1 MLTHVFRKSMIVQ
14 PSPILGRCHSPLASP
29 LYSPKVSESG
39 FLWSGGAG
47 RPAAG
52 ASLASRYRW
61 EIQHRKGQYRDL

>member
-1 MLTHVFRKSMIVQ
+1 MIVQ
-14 PSPILGRCHSPLASP
+14 TSPVLGRCHSPLASP
-29 LYSPKVSESG
+29 MDSPKVSGAG

-61 EIQHRKGQYRDL
+61 EIQHRKGPYGDL